1 MIAFVTQRHAP
12 SLFKREGISSM
23 HSLTLILAAAA
34 IGLGLSVVDRGATPD
49 LAQGRTHIAQ
59 YSSVLTG

>member
-1 MIAFVTQRHAP
+1 
-12 SLFKREGISSM
+12 M

-49 LAQGRTHIAQ
+49 FAQGRTHIAQ
-59 YSSVLTG
+59 HSSVLTG